1 MFATLISTLVI
12 AAPHF
17 PSPNAFATASVGAT
31 RSLGLGAG
39 VTRLFTDDATTPDLV
54 GTVWLEGAWL
64 ADDFAQVFLAIPFG
78 IGHVKVGAPTS
89 SGEGLVL
96 LTGGQVGAR
105 YLFAG
110 SLVQPYVGA
119 QLTGLYVLTSSANTS
134 RVLFGPGAQAG
145 LELDAGQ
152 SISVRL
158 HGAFDWFIT
167 LNAPQRLSV
176 GATLMVATS
185 F

>member
-1 MFATLISTLVI
+1 MFATLISTFVI

-17 PSPNAFATASVGAT
+17 PAPDTFATASVGAS

-54 GTVWLEGAWL
+54 GTLWLEGAWL
-64 ADDFAQVFLAIPFG
+64 ADDWAQVFVAVP
-78 IGHVKVGAPTS
+78 IGVGQVKLGAPTS
-89 SGEGLVL
+89 SGAGLVL
-96 LTGGQVGAR
+96 LTGGQLGVR
-105 YLFAG
+105 YLFTH
-110 SLVQPYVGA
+110 SQVRPVVGA
-119 QLTGLYVLTSSANTS
+119 QLTGLYVLTSNANTS
-134 RVLFGPGAQAG
+134 HLLFGPGVHGG
-145 LELDAGQ
+145 LELDAG
-152 SISVRL
+152 SSVSVRL

-176 GATLMVATS
+176 GATLTVSTS

>member
-17 PSPNAFATASVGAT
+17 PAPDAFASASVGAS

-39 VTRLFTDDATTPDLV
+39 VTRLFTDDATTPDV
-54 GTVWLEGAWL
+54 IGTLWLEGAWL
-64 ADDFAQVFLAIPFG
+64 ADDWAQLFVAVPIG

-105 YLFAG
+105 YLFMDA
-110 SLVQPYVGA
+110 LVRPFVGV
-119 QLTGLYVLTSSANTS
+119 QLTGLYVLASGANS
-134 RVLFGPGAQAG
+134 QLLFGPGAHAG
-145 LELDAGQ
+145 LELDAGH

-176 GATLMVATS
+176 GATVMVATS

>member
-17 PSPNAFATASVGAT
+17 PAPDVFATASVGAS

-39 VTRLFTDDATTPDLV
+39 VTRLFTDDSTMPDV
-54 GTVWLEGAWL
+54 IGTLWLEGAWL
-64 ADDFAQVFLAIPFG
+64 ADDWAQVFLAVPFG
-78 IGHVKVGAPTS
+78 IGHVKIGAPTS

-105 YLFAG
+105 YLFSA
-110 SLVQPYVGA
+110 SLVRPFVGA
-119 QLTGLYVLTSSANTS
+119 QVTGLYVLASGASTSHL
-134 RVLFGPGAQAG
+134 LFGPGGHAG
-145 LELDAGQ
+145 FELDAGH

-158 HGAFDWFIT
+158 HGSFDWFIA
-167 LNAPQRLSV
+167 LNALQRLSV
-176 GATLMVATS
+176 GATLTVATS